1 MYKIKRYS
9 AILLAIFISASGAA
23 AQQAAP
29 SPAPKHDAK
38 IEVVYDEPKDQTR
51 IRLDAMKIYESDSET
66 LSIII
71 AGSFYTRTPPKT
83 MTTELLVSFQARSK
97 KRRFQVEPKMTIR
110 ADGEV
115 IDTGQVKNYSFKEEE
130 GWVLEP
136 LLTLIPY
143 DVLAKM
149 AGAKTVT
156 IEIGAGKY
164 PLSANNLE
172 ALRDL
177 ARRFVQ

>member
-1 MYKIKRYS
+1 MYKIKRCS
-9 AILLAIFISASGAA
+9 AILMAIFISVLGAA
-23 AQQAAP
+23 AQPPAP

-38 IEVVYDEPKDQTR
+38 IEVVYDEPEDQTR
-51 IRLDAMKIYESDSET
+51 IRLDEMNIFESDSEK

-71 AGSFYTRTPPKT
+71 VGTFDTRTPPKT
-83 MTTELLVSFQARSK
+83 QTSELLVSFQARSK
-97 KRRFQVEPKMTIR
+97 NRRFQVEPQMIIR

-115 IDTGQVKNYSFKEEE
+115 IRTRQMKNYSFQEEK
-130 GWVLEP
+130 GWVVEP
-136 LLTLIPY
+136 LLTMIPY

-149 AGAKTVT
+149 AGAKTVV

-177 ARRFVQ
+177 AGRFVR